1 MQTHVAKR
9 IEVLVD
15 RPLVPLIERAAERA
29 GVSNWAVIDALS
41 GRDGARRWSEEQLMT
56 GADDRRLFLT
66 VLSPEKAD
74 ALVEALAPLLD
85 SHGLLL
91 VMDTVEV
98 VRAGR
103 F

>member
-1 MQTHVAKR
+1 METVAARR
-9 IEVLVD
+9 IEILVD
-15 RPLVPLIERAAERA
+15 RPLVPLLERAAERA
-29 GVSNWAVIDALS
+29 GVSNWAVIDVLS

-66 VLSPEKAD
+66 VLAPDKAQ
-74 ALVEALAPLLD
+74 ALIDALAPLLD

-91 VMDTVEV
+91 MMDTIEV
-98 VRAGR
+98 VRGGR

>member
-1 MQTHVAKR
+1 METFAARR
-9 IEVLVD
+9 IEILVD
-15 RPLVPLIERAAERA
+15 RPLVPLLERAAERV
-29 GVSNWAVIDALS
+29 GVSNWAVIDVLA

-66 VLSPEKAD
+66 VLAPDKAQ
-74 ALVEALAPLLD
+74 ALIDALAPLLD

-91 VMDTVEV
+91 MMDTIEV
-98 VRAGR
+98 VRGGR